1 MCVPPTHTVKARL
14 ATATSFMILGM
25 IATVVSLV
33 LFFPFFH
40 WILFIIGVIV
50 SFASSKWGV
59 DGMGDGRGLKG
70 ATMTLTAVLSCF
82 TMCPLSL
89 HYLRVYKLL
98 N

>member
-1 MCVPPTHTVKARL
+1 MKARL

-50 SFASSKWGV
+50 SFASSEWGV
-59 DGMGDGRGLKG
+59 GGMGDGRGLKG
-70 ATMTLTAVLSCF
+70 GYNDSDCRIVMLHNVSSEPTLF
-82 TMCPLSL
+82 KSL
-89 HYLRVYKLL
+89 
-98 N
+98 